1 MGAGKWK
8 SRKQTASSP
17 LVVVVGVAYF
27 DIYACVH
34 HEQSTGIEWLITRFR
49 EYVVV
54 REKVLLETMVIRKQ
68 LELNPNAELSAAA
81 QEVQRERER

>member
-1 MGAGKWK
+1 MYGCAD
-8 SRKQTASSP
+8 
-17 LVVVVGVAYF
+17 L
-27 DIYACVH
+27 
-34 HEQSTGIEWLITRFR
+34 EQSTGIEWLITRFR

-81 QEVQRERER
+81 QEVEMQSFFLALLPPTDSRCLKWKLIHV

>member
-1 MGAGKWK
+1 M
-8 SRKQTASSP
+8 R
-17 LVVVVGVAYF
+17 
-27 DIYACVH
+27 VH

-81 QEVQRERER
+81 QEVQTEGLPSSLHAFTHSIQGMKDSGY